1 MALTRFRAHQLGDF
15 DFKESVRVATTVSV
29 TLSGGAPN
37 SVDGVSLAAGNR
49 ILVWKQS
56 TSSQNGIYEVQTVGT
71 GSNGTWVRSVDTN
84 SSSKVT
90 AGLTV
95 RTEEGTL
102 YGARGFRLT
111 TPNPITLGT
120 TGLTFELDGGA
131 AVAGGAYTT
140 VQYNDSGAITGDSNL
155 TWSGSTLTV
164 SKTTAATDTTTG
176 AIITTGGVGIGGN
189 AHIGGST
196 YVTGSITAQTITSNI
211 SSGTAPFTVTST
223 TQVANLN
230 VATAGTVT
238 TAAQPNIT
246 SVGTLSS
253 LNVNAQTNATVF
265 SSNIATGTAP
275 LVVASTTRVAN
286 LNVASAGT
294 LVNGNSN
301 VNIVGNSNVSVSVAG
316 NTNVIVITGT
326 GANIAGTLHVTGTS
340 NLGAV
345 TNLTL
350 TGGTAGQVVTTDGSG
365 GLSFNDP
372 PSGVTFNASSSA
384 PSLPLAGDQWYDTG
398 TDTLFTRINDG
409 TSAFWL
415 DISSQP
421 NSFDTLYVANNTT
434 TNNINVNANAVVNA
448 LTVNVNLT
456 VGNISTSGLVGGT
469 LTVAAQPN
477 ITSLGNLTIANI
489 DNIQLD
495 ANTISTTNTNGNLT
509 ISPNGTGSVVMTKT
523 VLPNANATLNLGS
536 STLRWATVYGV
547 SSSAQY
553 ADLAEFYEADADYDK
568 ASVVI
573 LAGSKEMTV
582 TAFTHDTRVLGVI
595 STRPAFL
602 MNDCGQAGNWK
613 AVALTGRVPCK
624 VKGPVSKGDV
634 LVTSSV
640 VGAAEK
646 LDKSKYEP
654 GCVLGK
660 SLEDHPGDDV
670 RVIEVVIGRF

>member
-15 DFKESVRVATTVSV
+15 DFKESVRCATTVSV
-29 TLSGGAPN
+29 TLGGGAPN
-37 SVDGVSLAAGNR
+37 TVDGVSLVIGNR

-84 SSSKVT
+84 ASSKVT

-155 TWSGSTLTV
+155 TWSGSTLTIN
-164 SKTTAATDTTTG
+164 KTTAATDTTTG
-176 AIITTGGVGIGGN
+176 AVITTGGVGIGGN
-189 AHIGGST
+189 AHIGGSA
-196 YVTGSITAQTITSNI
+196 YVSGNITTQTVTSNI
-211 SSGTAPFTVTST
+211 STGTAPFTVTST

-230 VATAGTVT
+230 VALAGTVT
-238 TAAQPNIT
+238 TAGQPNIT
-246 SVGTLSS
+246 SVGTLTT
-253 LNVNAQTNATVF
+253 LNVNAQVNATIF

-275 LVVASTTRVAN
+275 MSVASTTRVAN
-286 LNVASAGT
+286 LNVATAGS

-301 VNIVGNSNVSVSVAG
+301 VSIVANSNVTVSVAG
-316 NTNVIVITGT
+316 NTNVVVITGT
-326 GANIAGTLHVTGTS
+326 GANIAGTLSVTGTS

-350 TGGTAGQVVTTDGSG
+350 TGGSAGQVITTNGSG

-372 PSGVTFNASSSA
+372 PSGVTFNASATS

-398 TDTLFTRINDG
+398 SDTLYTRINDG

-421 NSFDTLYVANNTT
+421 NSFDALYVANNTA
-434 TNNINVNANAVVNA
+434 TNNLNVNLSATVNT
-448 LTVNVNLT
+448 LTVNTNIT
-456 VGNISTSGLVGGT
+456 AGNISASGLVGGT
-469 LTVAAQPN
+469 LSTAAQPN
-477 ITSLGNLTIANI
+477 VTSLGNLTIANV
-489 DNIQLD
+489 DNIQID
-495 ANTISTTNTNGNLT
+495 VNTISSTNTNGNIQL
-509 ISPNGTGSVVMTKT
+509 SPNGTGSVVMTKA

-536 STLRWATVYGV
+536 STLRWATIYGT
-547 SSSAQY
+547 STSAQY
-553 ADLAEFYEADADYDK
+553 ADLAELYECDAEYEK
-568 ASVVI
+568 GSVVI
-573 LAGSKEMTV
+573 LAGSKEITL
-582 TAFTHDTRVLGVI
+582 TAFSHDTRVLGVL
-595 STRPAFL
+595 STAPAYL
-602 MNDCGQAGNWK
+602 MNDGGQHGIWK
-613 AVALTGRVPCK
+613 PVAMTGRVPCK
-624 VKGPVSKGDV
+624 VKGPVAKGDV
-634 LVTSSV
+634 LVASSV

-646 LDKSKYEP
+646 LDKSRYEP

-660 SLEDHPGDDV
+660 SLVDHPGDDV
-670 RVIEVVIGRF
+670 KMIEVVIGRF